1 MSYENYEKNLKDYFE
16 VLKDDFKILLTST
29 IPTQKNLMKTLLWIN
44 MTILGFL
51 IALIAKESSTT
62 IFLMLSIPFV
72 FSFFAILLILK
83 SLTDGRIKS
92 FASPKFE
99 DITKHL
105 NQDFE
110 RQKGIITLISS
121 LKKAFEANA
130 QIVKKRADKIH
141 TAINLTIT
149 SSIILFFIII
159 LIANKAI

>member
-1 MSYENYEKNLKDYFE
+1 MEYENYEKNLKDYLE

-44 MTILGFL
+44 MTIIGFI
-51 IALIAKESSTT
+51 IALIAKEKST
-62 IFLMLSIPFV
+62 ILLMLSMPFV
-72 FSFFAILLILK
+72 FSSIAILLILK

-92 FASPKFE
+92 FASPEFK

-110 RQKGIITLISS
+110 RQRGIITLISS
-121 LKKAFEANA
+121 LKKAFESNA

-141 TAINLTIT
+141 IAINLTIT

-159 LIANKAI
+159 LIANAAI

>member
-1 MSYENYEKNLKDYFE
+1 MEYENYEKNLKDYLE

-44 MTILGFL
+44 MTIIGFV
-51 IALIAKESSTT
+51 IALIAKEKST
-62 IFLMLSIPFV
+62 ILLMLSIPFV
-72 FSFFAILLILK
+72 FSSFAILLILK

-92 FASPKFE
+92 FASPKFD

-110 RQKGIITLISS
+110 RQRGIITLITS
-121 LKKAFEANA
+121 LTKAFEANA

-141 TAINLTIT
+141 TAINFTIT
-149 SSIILFFIII
+149 SSIVLFFIII
-159 LIANKAI
+159 LIANAAI